1 MEQTVK
7 CMRSREIDIAKG
19 IGILLVVL
27 GHAVPDANIGIQNKF
42 WATAFNWIYS
52 FHMALFMA
60 MAGVLFFRKAVACQ
74 SLEEKCRELKNRGGK
89 IACAVPFLFSVDIGS
104 QAGIFLVEQRSNFRP
119 EHYGDIVWKQSMRE
133 YVVFMDVI
141 FRKRDCFACS

>member
-7 CMRSREIDIAKG
+7 CMRSPEIDIAKG

-27 GHAVPDANIGIQNKF
+27 GHAVPDANTGIQNMF
-42 WATAFNWIYS
+42 WAAAFNWIYS
-52 FHMALFMA
+52 FHMALFMT

-74 SLEEKCRELKNRGGK
+74 SWKEKCRELKNRGGE
-89 IACAVPFLFSVDIGS
+89 IACAVPFLFSVNIGS

-119 EHYGDIVWKQSMRE
+119 EHY
-133 YVVFMDVI
+133 
-141 FRKRDCFACS
+141 